1 MRLIQPSLNTSA
13 MKTFLNYS
21 ALLSALA
28 LCGAL
33 PLASPTFAF
42 DRDSIQNLNQRQ
54 NNDALLAQWRD
65 TYRPSGQVQ
74 QLLNRIESRTDRFRE
89 NLDRALDE
97 SRFNGS
103 DREDEINQYVRDFEV
118 ATNRLRDRYYNGQYV
133 AADLQEVVRRA
144 NRIDNFM
151 RRQRLGLGAE
161 RDWAAIRLDLNQLG
175 RITNGVTRRYYPD
188 RSY

>member
-1 MRLIQPSLNTSA
+1 
-13 MKTFLNYS
+13 
-21 ALLSALA
+21 
-28 LCGAL
+28 
-33 PLASPTFAF
+33 
-42 DRDSIQNLNQRQ
+42 
-54 NNDALLAQWRD
+54 
-65 TYRPSGQVQ
+65 VQ
-74 QLLNRIESRTDRFRE
+74 QLLNRIESRIDRFRE

-175 RITNGVTRRYYPD
+175 RITNGLTRRYYLD